1 MKNIEILAP
10 AGSLDR
16 LKTAIIYGADAVYAG
31 GEEFSLRAAAKN
43 FSKDDLKEGIDFVKS
58 RGKKIYITANIIPHN
73 EDIDAFPRFLEEME
87 ELSPDGLIISDLGAF
102 MMAKKYAPHIPIH
115 VSTQANNV
123 NYMTVRSWHE
133 LGAERVVLG
142 RELSFDEIREIREK
156 TDESLELEAFV
167 HGAMCISYS
176 GRCLLSNYMIERD
189 ANNGECAHPC
199 RWKYSLVE
207 EQRPGEFMDVFENER
222 GTFIFNSKDLCMIE
236 YIPELVKSGI
246 SSFKIEGRVK
256 TEYYVAT
263 VVKTY
268 REALDTYLQNPDKY
282 VFKDEWLEELL
293 KVSNRHYTTGFFL
306 GKPSETAQVYESSA
320 YIRNYN
326 VLAVAIGYDE
336 ATGET
341 IFEQRNKFSCGD
353 EVEIIMPKEKFMTH
367 IVTEMK
373 NEDGEKIDSAPHA
386 KQIVKINL
394 GRRLPQNAM
403 MRKRR
408 ED

>member
-16 LKTAIIYGADAVYAG
+16 LKTAITYGADAVYAG

-87 ELSPDGLIISDLGAF
+87 SLSPDGLIISDLGAF

-123 NYMTVRSWHE
+123 NYMTVNSWHE

-142 RELSFDEIREIREK
+142 RELSFDEIRKIREK
-156 TDESLELEAFV
+156 TDSSLELEAFV

-268 REALDTYLQNPDKY
+268 REALDAYLENPDKY

-326 VLAVAIGYDE
+326 VCAVAIGYDE
-336 ATGET
+336 ETGET
-341 IFEQRNKFSCGD
+341 IFEQRNKFSLFD

-394 GRRLPQNAM
+394 GRRLPEMAM
-403 MRKRR
+403 IRKRR